1 MEERKTVTALK
12 KAAMMMGNVLFYI
25 FLVICAFS
33 VLFTIFSKKDV
44 DGAAEIFGMQMRVI
58 ATDSMDKC
66 NLTDVSAYKIK
77 SLPPRTM
84 VFIDKVPSIHQRAQ
98 DWYGSLRV
106 GDVLTFRYVYTSQV
120 TITHRITS
128 ITEKPDGSFII
139 QLTGDNKSAKTG
151 QLTQTIDTSVK
162 DSPNYVVGK
171 VVGKSYG
178 LGLFVSLLKSNV
190 GLVCIVIVP
199 CLLIAILEGMKLYEL
214 LAESKKQKAEARKEE
229 QEEAQQAEKEE
240 QTDGG

>member
-1 MEERKTVTALK
+1 
-12 KAAMMMGNVLFYI
+12 
-25 FLVICAFS
+25 
-33 VLFTIFSKKDV
+33 
-44 DGAAEIFGMQMRVI
+44 
-58 ATDSMDKC
+58 
-66 NLTDVSAYKIK
+66 
-77 SLPPRTM
+77 
-84 VFIDKVPSIHQRAQ
+84 VFIKKVPADPQQVR
-98 DWYGSLRV
+98 DWYSSLQV

-120 TITHRITS
+120 TITHRVTAIA
-128 ITEKPDGSFII
+128 EKADGGFLIE
-139 QLTGDNKSAKTG
+139 LAGDNKNAKTG
-151 QLTQTIDTSVK
+151 QLYQTIDTSAF

-229 QEEAQQAEKEE
+229 QEEAQKVEQEG

>member
-1 MEERKTVTALK
+1 MEERNIITALK
-12 KAAMMMGNVLFYI
+12 KAARMTGNVLFYI
-25 FLVICAFS
+25 FLAVCAFS
-33 VLFTIFSKKDV
+33 VIFTIFSKKDV
-44 DGAAEIFGMQMRVI
+44 DGAAEIFGMQMRVV

-77 SLPPRTM
+77 ALPPRTM
-84 VFIDKVPSIHQRAQ
+84 VFIKKVPADPQQVR
-98 DWYGSLRV
+98 DWYSSLQV

-120 TITHRITS
+120 TITHRVTAIA
-128 ITEKPDGSFII
+128 EKADGGFLIE
-139 QLTGDNKSAKTG
+139 LAGDNKNAKTG
-151 QLTQTIDTSVK
+151 QLYQTIDTSAF

-229 QEEAQQAEKEE
+229 QEEAQKVEQEG